1 MGWRLTSTLLLYSL
15 KCCGPRRRSHKIH
28 TRLTI
33 PPRKA
38 THMSH
43 SIGAYRP
50 NYVYKRRKKFI
61 SLQKLGGSVSNT
73 VQPSS
78 SAVCLSSAGPG
89 GVGSGCSQCHGRIFW
104 GTHFLLFPFWGG
116 SLGKHERS
124 QQLLSWWLP
133 IGHPNHGSQTWP
145 FWHTLLPSLFRYG
158 GTCWSNRGPGCLTAI
173 PASSSFTPGYCAGI
187 TAVLRHFRQGLS
199 TSFTAK
205 A

>member
-1 MGWRLTSTLLLYSL
+1 MHRQ
-15 KCCGPRRRSHKIH
+15 HD
-28 TRLTI
+28 TRLLRQQGGGSSVHTSLCPDRRDVTLVPDSLSAGHI
-33 PPRKA
+33 PDKLNIVA
-38 THMSH
+38 NALSCSQ
-43 SIGAYRP
+43 SILHTEWTSRGHFPTGVER
-50 NYVYKRRKKFI
+50 VV
-61 SLQKLGGSVSNT
+61 LLHGGSVSNT

-145 FWHTLLPSLFRYG
+145 F
-158 GTCWSNRGPGCLTAI
+158 
-173 PASSSFTPGYCAGI
+173 
-187 TAVLRHFRQGLS
+187 
-199 TSFTAK
+199 
-205 A
+205 